1 MYLVYQFTKLI
12 DLTGELSKLAGYT
25 ARVSQLMELL
35 TFIASQS
42 HPTDLRIDDHHFDDK
57 VKIVSKDF
65 SSDHLGSD
73 A

>member
-35 TFIASQS
+35 TFLTSQCHS
-42 HPTDLRIDDHHFDDK
+42 TNFHNDEHFDD
-57 VKIVSKDF
+57 VKAMSEHFLKNHLE
-65 SSDHLGSD
+65 SDS
-73 A
+73 